1 MKTCRSTC
9 FFARR
14 PLSPCTSS
22 PSPRVPYGS
31 PWSRCALRCKSHLTT
46 CPTRCSVAAR
56 ARTSRRSSR
65 AACSHPLDTLA
76 APCRHGTRRRPVPGP
91 RTRAR
96 GDIPATC
103 RTHACSSGLCTPRTA
118 RGCWLHFLLCRAVA
132 PLALCNQ
139 LPSLFLLNCCTAE
152 RPGSGRFTRCTEAM
166 PVGD

>member
-1 MKTCRSTC
+1 MKSCRSTA

-31 PWSRCALRCKSHLTT
+31 PWSRCALRCKSHLIT

-56 ARTSRRSSR
+56 ARARP
-65 AACSHPLDTLA
+65 AGPP
-76 APCRHGTRRRPVPGP
+76 AP
-91 RTRAR
+91 RAR
-96 GDIPATC
+96 TPSTRSPPRAGTEHVGDQSRDPGRVPASC
-103 RTHACSSGLCTPRTA
+103 RTHACISGLYTPRTA

-152 RPGSGRFTRCTEAM
+152 RPGSGRFARCTEAM